1 MVFIVK
7 KKIGN
12 KEYYYLN
19 QTKREG
25 KRVISKCIAYLGK
38 SKKEAEIKKE
48 QILKGLV
55 LKKNLMEKLIDE
67 KVKDPSE
74 SEKKLTIEDLA
85 VFCKRKGFVYKS
97 SEIYGGMSGFWDYGP
112 LGVELF
118 NNIRNDFWK
127 FFVNDKENMVGLD
140 CSIISHP
147 RTWIASGHVKS
158 FSDIAVVCKKCK
170 KATKI
175 DKSEIGKVSC
185 SCGGDYDIK
194 GEFSLMFKTNVGA
207 LNPVEAYLRGET
219 AQGMFLDFKQVYESS
234 RVKLPF
240 GIVQVGKCFRNEI
253 APRDFLFRSR
263 EFTIAEFEF
272 FINPEDDN
280 CPLLT
285 SEHLDLKINIL
296 DSETQEKG
304 ESNLKETFISEMIE
318 KNKLGNWHA
327 YWLAEQF
334 LWFKKIGLSEGIKIR
349 EHMKSELSHYSSAT
363 FDFDYEYPFGSVEVA
378 GNANRGQYD
387 LNQHKEE
394 SKGNLE
400 IFDETTKKKIL
411 PRVIEPT
418 FGMDRV
424 FLALISKAYYY
435 DSERKNIVLKLPSFL
450 SPIKVAVFPLVK
462 REEFEK
468 LSREIYSNLK
478 KDFNVVYDLSGSVG
492 RRYARQ
498 DEIGTPYCITID
510 EDSLKNKDVTLRER
524 DSSKQIRIGISNL
537 RETIRKLIFNEI
549 SFESLGKII

>member
-285 SEHLDLKINIL
+285 SEHLDLKINLL

>member
-207 LNPVEAYLRGET
+207 LNSVEAYLRGET